1 MTKTCISLSGR
12 NLCGYQF
19 KHLVP
24 SMQKLRSIV
33 SVKGLLTGVTLAAA
47 LALTA
52 CSSGGNGQNQSP
64 GNYVNPQPVEKV
76 KPNPGKGNVQGQVFY
91 NSKPV
96 ENIEV
101 KICEKFNRFMSSQP
115 CDGKNHKVKTDREGY
130 FVITDIEP
138 GKYQVILV
146 RVFNTDSYIFAAKGI
161 AGLDNVEQVIE
172 ANKTLFIDP
181 KHLFKSDLKPT
192 NPDVDGSISGQKPE
206 LKWQAYPDATYYKLS
221 LYPKDT
227 KVQGLY
233 DQKVNTNTFTPEK
246 PLLKGAYTW
255 KIEAY
260 NGDDKKL
267 SETKDG
273 INFTVE

>member
-1 MTKTCISLSGR
+1 
-12 NLCGYQF
+12 
-19 KHLVP
+19 
-24 SMQKLRSIV
+24 MQKLRSIV
-33 SVKGLLTGVTLAAA
+33 SVKSSVKGSVKGLMTGVTLAAA
-47 LALTA
+47 FALTA
-52 CSSGGNGQNQSP
+52 CNAGGNGQNQSS

-101 KICEKFNRFMSSQP
+101 KLCEKFNRFISGQS
-115 CDGKNHKVKTDREGY
+115 CEGKNHKVKTDREGY
-130 FVITDIEP
+130 FVITDVDP

-181 KHLFKSDLKPT
+181 KHLFKSDLKLA
-192 NPDVDGSISGQKPE
+192 NPEDGERIAGQKPE
-206 LKWQAYPDATYYKLS
+206 LNWQTYPDATYYTVS

-227 KVQGLY
+227 KVQGIY
-233 DQKVNTNTFTPEK
+233 NQKVTTNTLKLDK
-246 PLLKGAYTW
+246 PLVKGDYTW

-267 SETKDG
+267 SATKDG
-273 INFTVE
+273 IKFTVD

>member
-1 MTKTCISLSGR
+1 
-12 NLCGYQF
+12 
-19 KHLVP
+19 
-24 SMQKLRSIV
+24 MQNLRSIV
-33 SVKGLLTGVTLAAA
+33 SVKGLMTGVTLAAA

-52 CSSGGNGQNQSP
+52 CSAGGNSQNQSP
-64 GNYVNPQPVEKV
+64 GNYVNPGPVEKV

-101 KICEKFNRFMSSQP
+101 KICEKFNRFMSGQN
-115 CDGKNHKVKTDREGY
+115 CTGKNHKVKTDREGY
-130 FVITDIEP
+130 FVITDVDP

-172 ANKTLFIDP
+172 AGKTLFIDP
-181 KHLFKSDLKPT
+181 KHLFKSDLKPV
-192 NPDVDGSISGQKPE
+192 NPDVDGSISGQKSE
-206 LKWQAYPDATYYKLS
+206 LKWEAYPDATYYKIS
-221 LYPKDT
+221 VYPKDT
-227 KVQGLY
+227 KLQGVY
-233 DQKVNTNTFTPEK
+233 NKKATGNTLILEK
-246 PLLKGAYTW
+246 PLVKGEYTW

-267 SETKDG
+267 SETKNG